1 MEKERLIHGRYLLQR
16 PLAQGQVCAVFKGS
30 DQVLQRSVVVKIV
43 PTPYIASYRDAMK
56 LTAEF
61 SHPNI
66 IGIYDL
72 LEEPETLY
80 IVQEYVEGDSFGA
93 MLQTQLT
100 PYQVAD
106 MGRQMCHA
114 LLYAS
119 FHEVIHGDLTPSA
132 VMRDKRGLVRLNNF
146 ALPSDL
152 NYFTAWSIV
161 GGGNEVVSDRELA
174 WGKVSSG
181 RHADDVRAVGLLLYQ
196 LLAGR
201 TPGATSVEPPV
212 DGRLRFL
219 RNVPVELC
227 ELIARAIV
235 RQHPQRIV
243 TVEPLYEAL
252 LQLTERMEPSE
263 GASNFYQTD
272 DIARFNAA
280 TIANAGADRL
290 VTALPARE
298 GVQSSLSGYRNDV
311 PSSSPSSL
319 LSGGYSQLAGSP
331 ASAVSPVATDSDSP
345 VKLASVQD
353 VYVEQPMQQQ
363 MPPSVYQEQEP
374 HRLSLPMLVTLGVV
388 LFVLFFVVGYFVA
401 HVVFP

>member
-16 PLAQGQVCAVFKGS
+16 PLAQGQVCAIFKGS

-80 IVQEYVEGDSFGA
+80 IVQEYVEGDTFGA

-106 MGRQMCHA
+106 VGRQMCHA

-119 FHEVIHGDLTPSA
+119 FREVIHGDLTPSA

-152 NYFTAWSIV
+152 DYFTAWSIV
-161 GGGNEVVSDRELA
+161 GGVNEVVSDRELA
-174 WGKVSSG
+174 WGKVSNG
-181 RHADDVRAVGLLLYQ
+181 RRADDVRAVGLLLYQ

-227 ELIARAIV
+227 EIIARAIV
-235 RQHPQRIV
+235 RQHPQRIL

-252 LQLTERMEPSE
+252 QQLVERMEPSE
-263 GASNFYQTD
+263 GGSNFYQTD
-272 DIARFNAA
+272 DMARFNAA
-280 TIANAGADRL
+280 PVSNVGADRL
-290 VTALPARE
+290 VTALPTRE
-298 GVQSSLSGYRNDV
+298 GVQSSLSGYRNDAPLSA
-311 PSSSPSSL
+311 PSPL
-319 LSGGYSQLAGSP
+319 LPGGYPQSADVP
-331 ASAVSPVATDSDSP
+331 ASTVSPVATSVDAP
-345 VKLASVQD
+345 IKLVSVPD
-353 VYVEQPMQQQ
+353 AYTEQSMQQQ
-363 MPPSVYQEQEP
+363 MRPAVNQEPEP
-374 HRLSLPMLVTLGVV
+374 HRLSLPILVTLGVV

>member
-16 PLAQGQVCAVFKGS
+16 PLAQGQVCAVFKGA
-30 DQVLQRSVVVKIV
+30 DQVLQRAVVVKIV
-43 PTPYIASYRDAMK
+43 PAPYIASYRDAMK
-56 LTAEF
+56 LTAQF

-106 MGRQMCHA
+106 MGTQICHA

-119 FHEVIHGDLTPSA
+119 VREVTHGDLTPSS
-132 VMRDKRGLVRLNNF
+132 VMRDKRGLMRLNNF

-152 NYFTAWSIV
+152 DYFTAWSMV
-161 GGGNEVVSDRELA
+161 GGASEVLLDRELP
-174 WGKVSSG
+174 WGQVSNG
-181 RHADDVRAVGLLLYQ
+181 RRADDVRAVGLLLYQ

-201 TPGATSVEPPV
+201 APGATSVEPPV
-212 DGRLRFL
+212 DGRLHFL

-227 ELIARAIV
+227 DLIARAVV
-235 RQHPQRIV
+235 RQHPQRIM

-252 LQLTERMEPSE
+252 QQLAEKMESPE
-263 GASNFYQTD
+263 GVSNFYQTD
-272 DIARFNAA
+272 DMARFNAA
-280 TIANAGADRL
+280 TVANAGADRL
-290 VTALPARE
+290 VTALPTRE
-298 GVQSSLSGYRNDV
+298 GKQSSLLGYRNDAP
-311 PSSSPSSL
+311 PSPL
-319 LSGGYSQLAGSP
+319 LPGGYPQLTGAP
-331 ASAVSPVATDSDSP
+331 ASTVSPVDTSVDSP
-345 VKLASVQD
+345 VKLVSAQDAYAGQLVQPQ
-353 VYVEQPMQQQ
+353 ERSPI
-363 MPPSVYQEQEP
+363 YQEP
-374 HRLSLPMLVTLGVV
+374 VTHRLSLPILVTLGVI

>member
-16 PLAQGQVCAVFKGS
+16 PLAQGQVCVVFKGS

-72 LEEPETLY
+72 LEEPEMLY

-93 MLQTQLT
+93 LLQTQLT

-106 MGRQMCHA
+106 IGTQMCHA

-119 FHEVIHGDLTPSA
+119 FREVIHGDLTPSA

-152 NYFTAWSIV
+152 DYFTAWSIV
-161 GGGNEVVSDRELA
+161 GGGNEVVSDRELP
-174 WGKVSSG
+174 WGKVSNG

-201 TPGATSVEPPV
+201 TQGATSVEPPV

-227 ELIARAIV
+227 EIIARAIV
-235 RQHPQRIV
+235 RQHPQHIV

-252 LQLTERMEPSE
+252 QQLTERMEPSE
-263 GASNFYQTD
+263 GVSNFYQTD
-272 DIARFNAA
+272 DMARFNAA

-290 VTALPARE
+290 VTALPTRE
-298 GVQSSLSGYRNDV
+298 GVQASLSSYRNDA
-311 PSSSPSSL
+311 PLSPPSSL
-319 LSGGYSQLAGSP
+319 LPGGYPQSAGSP
-331 ASAVSPVATDSDSP
+331 ASTVSPVTTSVDSP
-345 VKLASVQD
+345 VKLVSTQD
-353 VYVEQPMQQQ
+353 VYVEQPIPQQ
-363 MPPSVYQEQEP
+363 MRPSAYQEPEP
-374 HRLSLPMLVTLGVV
+374 HRLSLPILVTLGVV